1 MKKIAFTMAEVLI
14 TLGIIGIVAAMTL
27 PTVINNA
34 QDKQFRTMF
43 KKQFSII
50 SQAFQMVYMDDGEEI
65 KFDEWRDMVNYVCKI
80 GTKLKAEYSGLKCD
94 EIFRMTDNRFEDH
107 LDTRFKWH
115 EDEKWYN
122 AQKLPMQSN
131 SGYSAM
137 TFYLPDGAWINFN
150 CARYVFVDV
159 NGAKNPNTVGRD
171 IFYFLIPRG
180 STSPNFF
187 DTAPYTTTVNGCEGG
202 QYQVILNQDNYEDDC
217 LNGTGW
223 GCSPMYIL
231 D

>member
-65 KFDEWRDMVNYVCKI
+65 KFDEWRDMVFYVCKI

-94 EIFRMTDNRFEDH
+94 EITDNQFENH
-107 LDTRFKWH
+107 RDTRIKWH
-115 EDEKWYN
+115 DDKKWYN
-122 AQKLPMQSN
+122 AQKLPMQLN
-131 SGYSAM
+131 VGYRYM
-137 TFYLPDGAWINFN
+137 TFYRPDGAWINFA
-150 CARYVFVDV
+150 CARYIFVDV
-159 NGAKNPNTVGRD
+159 NGAKKPNTVGRD
-171 IFYFLIPRG
+171 IFYFLIPHG
-180 STSPNFF
+180 ATSPNFF
-187 DTAPYTTTVNGCEGG
+187 DTTQHPTTVNGCSGA
-202 QYQVILNQDNYEDDC
+202 QYAITLTPDNYQEDC